1 MGELEGVADTTG
13 GSDSVGSWVAVGS
26 SASVGL
32 GAAEP
37 LGTSEFDGDVV
48 GEGSVPMVSGGFVA
62 LGVPDGA
69 AGVSMALGAGSM
81 ELESAGDSGTL
92 LGFSGGSVD
101 SFVATLGSV
110 GAAISDAVAR
120 DGVSTNAAI
129 TTPARPRLIR
139 VAHGAAEI
147 FIL

>member
-1 MGELEGVADTTG
+1 ME
-13 GSDSVGSWVAVGS
+13 
-26 SASVGL
+26 L
-32 GAAEP
+32 GAAEL
-37 LGTSEFDGDVV
+37 LGLSDVDGDVV
-48 GEGSVPMVSGGFVA
+48 GEDSSPVGDVSAGFVA

-69 AGVSMALGAGSM
+69 AGGSVVFGVGST
-81 ELESAGDSGTL
+81 EPEGSGDSAPRL
-92 LGFSGGSVD
+92 VVSGGSVD

-120 DGVSTNAAI
+120 DGVSTNAAM